1 MQIQKIIICSLT
13 CFFSIYYSA
22 AQCSEEGY
30 SSNSRDSWLSCET
43 APIPNSNEFAN
54 YHWIYYDLG
63 YAYQLGKVKL
73 WNYNVLN
80 ETGKG
85 IKDGEIFYSVDGH
98 NWTSSGVFQ
107 LPEANGQSNYEG
119 WEGIDLE
126 SSMAR
131 FITIAAYNN
140 WSGEPCIGLSE
151 VRFNIINQTT
161 SIRNNSISPSEML
174 VFPNPTN
181 QTLSIQLKNNRRIQ
195 ELILINN
202 AGHEV
207 MRRKGNQSDLSM
219 DVSLFPAGMY
229 YVRIVTNQQEYLTDK
244 FVKTDL

>member
-1 MQIQKIIICSLT
+1 MQIQKIIILVLIT
-13 CFFSIYYSA
+13 FFNIQNSF
-22 AQCSEEGY
+22 AQCNEEGH
-30 SSNSRDSWLSCET
+30 STNSKDSWLSCET
-43 APIPNSNEFAN
+43 APIPNSNDPAN

-63 YAYQLGKVKL
+63 YAYQLGTVKL
-73 WNYNVLN
+73 WNYNVLT

-85 IKDGEIFYSVDGH
+85 IKDGEIFYSVDGQ
-98 NWTSSGVFQ
+98 NWTSGGIFQ
-107 LPEANGQSNYEG
+107 LPEADGQSNYDG
-119 WEGIDLE
+119 WEGIDLK
-126 SSMAR
+126 SSLAQ

-151 VRFNIINQTT
+151 VRCNISNQTT
-161 SIRNNSISPSEML
+161 SVKNNYLAPSEML

-181 QTLSIQLKNNRRIQ
+181 QTLSIRLKNNRQIQ

-207 MRRKGNQSDLSM
+207 IRRKGNQSDFSM

-229 YVRIVTNQQEYLTDK
+229 YVKIVTNQQEYLTTK